1 MENFS
6 IAIESKSNICC
17 MRTKFSIQLRMC
29 GQILLTSRCRSWFNQ
44 TQKTVLNDL
53 SSNPIERWA
62 FFVFFSFDKMLLRVR
77 CLKITSQVSDLII
90 LIATSLSQFE
100 CDSRVNF
107 LNIFFLIA
115 LTLNKLEGWFY
126 KKWKLSQNQTRFE
139 PQ

>member
-1 MENFS
+1 MENVS
-6 IAIESKSNICC
+6 IAIQSKSNICR
-17 MRTKFSIQLRMC
+17 MRTKFSKQLKMC

-107 LNIFFLIA
+107 LNIFF
-115 LTLNKLEGWFY
+115 F
-126 KKWKLSQNQTRFE
+126 
-139 PQ
+139 